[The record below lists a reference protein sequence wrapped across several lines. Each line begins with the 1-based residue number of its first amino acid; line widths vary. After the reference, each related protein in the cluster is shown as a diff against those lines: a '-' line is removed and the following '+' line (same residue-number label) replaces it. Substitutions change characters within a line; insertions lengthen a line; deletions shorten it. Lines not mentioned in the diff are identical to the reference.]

1 MAIRI
6 FNNTASTNAQRY
18 LGVNN
23 QRLATS
29 IERISSGIRINKG
42 ADDAAGL
49 AISEGLRSDIRAL
62 RQATRNANDGLSLL
76 NVTEGALNE
85 QSGILIRLRELASQA
100 ATGTVGSTERATIQ
114 LEFSALRDELT
125 RIAMTTEF
133 NGIGVI
139 DGTLKSSKAATT
151 ASAPTKVAATT
162 AASGAVTSVAT
173 ANVTTTKTDALTGIV
188 TTVVSAA
195 ASGAVTSVAATNQ
208 TLVSTAAS
216 GAVTTTNQTPVSA
229 VATTNDIMIQIGI
242 DNSAD
247 SRINLNNSL
256 SLDAVTS
263 STLGVAS
270 LSVTGAAEALTA
282 LAQIENAIASVT
294 ATRGKVGAVTNRL
307 QRAVGALSITS
318 ENLQAAESSIR
329 DADIAH
335 EIAQLTRNQILVQT
349 STAMVGQSNLIP
361 QSVLQLL
368 A

>member
-139 DGTLKSSKAATT
+139 DGTLASSKAAT
-151 ASAPTKVAATT
+151 TT
-162 AASGAVTSVAT
+162 AASGAVTSVAAAT
-173 ANVTTTKTDALTGIV
+173 VTTTKTDALTGIV

-208 TLVSTAAS
+208 TLASTAAS
-216 GAVTTTNQTPVSA
+216 GAVTS
-229 VATTNDIMIQIGI
+229 ATTNDIMIQIGI